1 MFPVTEQRIISD
13 TSFTGI
19 ERPNRPIYCWF
30 FNRWNFDNIFSR
42 QFLKSI
48 FYDFSVIFYTRIQT
62 KTQTQAHALA
72 HSLPGNALL
81 LAHVNLYYVVAFR
94 RCCLLF
100 LQYWTEVKL
109 LHRYHITSTETQT
122 RTHRMATGMVQL
134 AVCLTFEAIAKTQSL
149 WSYHILCS
157 SERTSVCACAC
168 AYEYTFSRTLFAC
181 LCVVNWDGWPV
192 IWSHAPQIH
201 HTFNFHAFEIT
212 TKQRM
217 MKPSENVPLLN
228 RIFQNIRFDF
238 AIELIVPLYFLWFS
252 TDLLRKKRLKNQDY
266 CLGSDVWDC

>member
-1 MFPVTEQRIISD
+1 MKFRQHIFSTIFEVN
-13 TSFTGI
+13 FL
-19 ERPNRPIYCWF
+19 WF
-30 FNRWNFDNIFSR
+30 FCYLSYTNTNKNTNTSTRTRTLSPWKRSIVGSR
-42 QFLKSI
+42 QF
-48 FYDFSVIFYTRIQT
+48 
-62 KTQTQAHALA
+62 
-72 HSLPGNALL
+72 
-81 LAHVNLYYVVAFR
+81 VVAFR

-201 HTFNFHAFEIT
+201 HTFNFHAFVIT